1 MKKKYGSFLFF
12 SVVSNSGQVYL
23 QATLTGYQTLCQYRH
38 HLQGDFSQGISLE
51 SFLNVKMLQHSS
63 VSLGSCKCN
72 PEMELALTFFKKTES

>member
-51 SFLNVKMLQHSS
+51 SFLNVKMLQHS
-63 VSLGSCKCN
+63 CQ
-72 PEMELALTFFKKTES
+72 PWELQMQPRDGTSTDFL